1 MFFKTFVTTVRRER
15 VAILC
20 VYMSMF
26 VGVCVCE
33 CEYVCVCVWERESEM
48 QNARMLLSENV
59 SVFGLRDS
67 SEERK
72 NEVQFDVSRVAW
84 DVVYQSIQIRS
95 THFHIKLK

>member
-1 MFFKTFVTTVRRER
+1 M
-15 VAILC
+15 C
-20 VYMSMF
+20 V
-26 VGVCVCE
+26 
-33 CEYVCVCVWERESEM
+33 CEYVCVRERESEM

-84 DVVYQSIQIRS
+84 DVEYQSIQIRS
-95 THFHIKLK
+95 THFHN